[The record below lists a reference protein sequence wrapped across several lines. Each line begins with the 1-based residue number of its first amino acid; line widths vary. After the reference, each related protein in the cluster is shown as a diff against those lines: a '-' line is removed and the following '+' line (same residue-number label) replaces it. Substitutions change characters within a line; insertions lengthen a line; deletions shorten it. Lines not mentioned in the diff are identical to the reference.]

1 MDLVTDHRSA
11 SRVVRSSQRRAVKPL
26 REPRVAV
33 RVCRLE
39 EDAETAFAAEPE
51 THPLAD
57 VRSIWAF
64 MDLVNEIERRQQ
76 DYDAA
81 PGCTNCIGGI
91 TADDDICQFC
101 CGEGRLL

>member
-1 MDLVTDHRSA
+1 
-11 SRVVRSSQRRAVKPL
+11 
-26 REPRVAV
+26 
-33 RVCRLE
+33 
-39 EDAETAFAAEPE
+39 
-51 THPLAD
+51 
-57 VRSIWAF
+57 

-81 PGCTNCIGGI
+81 PGCTHCIGGV